1 MNTELFSG
9 FANNL
14 SALMRDVVKAYKIN
28 PDGSLR
34 LSTTINGSLQESF
47 LHSEGRF
54 LLKNTDY
61 LATSDAILYMPYNV
75 AALESGVIWKIND
88 VLYYPIVDTIDQAN
102 VKEMVEVAVSKPR
115 KVASD
120 LLTFKTPGVMTQD
133 PVSLNQYLAPG
144 VDFTV
149 SVRIRA
155 TEDQGIRD
163 YLGADQTDLAV
174 VGFWGAYNQP
184 SRMPAN
190 VTYRTPTEL
199 SISGQVG
206 SLEIMKGLPLELQHK
221 NLATVF
227 GQGFTGIWKAH

>member
-14 SALMRDVVKAYKIN
+14 SALMRDVVKAYN
-28 PDGSLR
+28 FDSNGGYR
-34 LSTTINGSLQESF
+34 LLTTINGSLQESF

-61 LATSDAILYMPYNV
+61 LATSDAILYMPYNKI
-75 AALESGVIWKIND
+75 ALGIGVVFTIND

-102 VKEMVEVAVSKPR
+102 VGEMVEVAVSKPR

-120 LLTFKTPGVMTQD
+120 FLTFKTPGVITQD
-133 PVSLNQYLAPG
+133 PISLNQYLAPG
-144 VDFTV
+144 TDFTV
-149 SVRIRA
+149 PVRVRA

-163 YLGADQTDLAV
+163 YLGADQTDLAI
-174 VGFWGAYNQP
+174 VGFWGEYNAP
-184 SRMPAN
+184 LRMPAN

-199 SISGQVG
+199 SISGQMG

-221 NLATVF
+221 NLARVF